1 MGRVIS
7 FFKKIVTDLGL
18 LDKTAGNLPIQPWAV
33 GPQMIHL
40 HLSLPRAGERATRP
54 EAPSLVAASADG
66 SAGTL
71 PITGAAIDRFL
82 HVRGIAEAAIDRCLQ
97 GRSTP
102 EAARDHRFQ
111 KSGIAGAAMD
121 RFLQGRGT
129 SGAALGH
136 IFQKRGIAGPAIDRR
151 LQARRTSRA
160 ARNPIFQKT
169 SSSVPPA
176 IRHSPF
182 CFRHFPSP
190 ILPAASHLHPHP
202 PDR

>member
-1 MGRVIS
+1 M
-7 FFKKIVTDLGL
+7 TDLWL

-33 GPQMIHL
+33 GPQMILL

-82 HVRGIAEAAIDRCLQ
+82 HVRGIAEAAIDRFLQ
-97 GRSTP
+97 GRRTSEASRGHIFQKRGIAEAAIERFLQGRGTS
-102 EAARDHRFQ
+102 EAARGHISQ
-111 KSGIAGAAMD
+111 KRSIAGAAID

-136 IFQKRGIAGPAIDRR
+136 IFQK
-151 LQARRTSRA
+151 
-160 ARNPIFQKT
+160 N

-182 CFRHFPSP
+182 CIRHFPSP
-190 ILPAASHLHPHP
+190 FLPAASHLHPHP